1 MILSKKVKIKN
12 KIINVDKLTKGSSAI
27 IKVKCDYCGK
37 EKNIKYK
44 EYIRNI
50 KSNNKFSCSYK
61 CGTLKS
67 KENNMKKYGVE
78 HHFQLDEVKE
88 KIKET
93 MIEKYG
99 VEHVSNIKS
108 IKEQKKKR
116 KLTEDEKNKISES
129 HKNRNIHDVN
139 ISNNQR
145 KETLIKKY
153 GEDNISKIE
162 EIKKKKEKT
171 FNDKYDGF
179 TFNSNQLNKKVIET
193 CIEKYGVK
201 NIMLLDEIKEKIKK
215 TNLKKYGYEYA
226 SQNIE
231 IKNKIKNTMLEKY
244 GVDNIMFSE
253 NFRKT
258 NLIIGK
264 DENYIR
270 YIGGRINEFK
280 CDNGK
285 NHIFEIDT
293 DNYFKRKQR
302 NCKICTICFPIDE
315 NVSIKE
321 KELLNY
327 IKEIYKGEIIENY
340 RDCIEID
347 IFLPDLNIGFEF
359 NGLYWHSDK
368 FVHKN
373 KHIDK
378 LNYFKEKNIRIIYIW
393 EDDWDFKKDIIKSQI
408 TNWLKSNNEKIY
420 GRNCKIK
427 QITDVSI
434 VREFLNENHIQG
446 FTHSTIKLGLYFN
459 DELVSLMTFDKNEGR
474 KKMNIDEWNLSRFCS
489 KKYINVIGSADKLLK
504 FFINN
509 NNVKRIITY
518 ADKEWSIGD
527 LYFKLGFKLINES
540 KISYKYVINNKRIN
554 KQNFNKNKLKKIYK
568 NTTGKTENQIM
579 KENQIN
585 RVYDCG
591 QMKFEMIF

>member
-61 CGTLKS
+61 CGSLKS
-67 KENNMKKYGVE
+67 KENNIKKYGVE

-129 HKNRNIHDVN
+129 HKNRNIDDVN

-340 RDCIEID
+340 RDSIEID

-378 LNYFKEKNIRIIYIW
+378 LNFFKEKNIRIIYIW